1 MLAGESA
8 IPIPT
13 GNPEGIKVGNEL
25 PASIFN
31 PQAGKT
37 ATLWKSSASVLRKK
51 LVFIYQGGAWIFL
64 EENFPGKRRNKTGKD
79 RREFQQ
85 SFGNQRLGKKKK
97 KIHWKITFFYLELLL
112 LPLAEREK

>member
-1 MLAGESA
+1 MLDGESA

-31 PQAGKT
+31 PQVGKT
-37 ATLWKSSASVLRKK
+37 ATLWKSSASVLKKK

-97 KIHWKITFFYLELLL
+97 KNPLENDFFLI
-112 LPLAEREK
+112 